1 MIPVGDCNATGL
13 PLAVKRTENWT
24 EETFGEGTCLVFCKI
39 TI

>member
-1 MIPVGDCNATGL
+1 MIFVGDCNATGL

-24 EETFGEGTCLVFCKI
+24 EETFGEGIELVFCEL